1 MCNFGVHLPMHVL
14 YNITQSPA
22 LECRVCRPTK
32 PQTSQAAPR
41 MYLNIILPVCWNVIM
56 LISLLKCDHVD
67 IGPCKTAIFHVNID
81 VISEINHSWIFMAP
95 LHVNILFN
103 SQPCIVSGHII
114 AKKYGCEIHTWYY
127 FDIFVLYSICR
138 VFLSCFAHVLNI
150 ADETIDQMC
159 SRWCINC

>member
-1 MCNFGVHLPMHVL
+1 MSKSGVHLPMHAL
-14 YNITQSPA
+14 YNITQSPM
-22 LECRVCRPTK
+22 LERGVCRPTK
-32 PQTSQAAPR
+32 QQTLQAAPR
-41 MYLNIILPVCWNVIM
+41 MYLNINIPDCWNVIM

-67 IGPCKTAIFHVNID
+67 IGPDIICKTAIFHVNID

-138 VFLSCFAHVLNI
+138 GILILFC
-150 ADETIDQMC
+150 TC
-159 SRWCINC
+159 T